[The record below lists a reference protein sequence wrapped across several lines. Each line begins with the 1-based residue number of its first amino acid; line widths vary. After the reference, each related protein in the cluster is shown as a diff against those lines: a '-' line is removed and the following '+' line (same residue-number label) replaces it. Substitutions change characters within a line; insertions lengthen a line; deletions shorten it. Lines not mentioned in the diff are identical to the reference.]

1 MYRNTPL
8 KDKFATVTVVLFY
21 QNLGPTFPKMTGF
34 VSKILSMFADKDTS
48 TLVYEVDCNVHKYMN
63 KQRRTQLGKFH
74 QLLQELHL
82 DDGRF
87 QRYFRLSWSQF
98 DVLLSCVGGR
108 ISLQDTNYR
117 YFATGDSFR
126 TIASSFHVGVST
138 VCKVFPDVVTAI
150 WDCLVEEFMAVP
162 WSIVEGFEER

>member
-1 MYRNTPL
+1 MSCCP
-8 KDKFATVTVVLFY
+8 VL
-21 QNLGPTFPKMTGF
+21 
-34 VSKILSMFADKDTS
+34 
-48 TLVYEVDCNVHKYMN
+48 
-63 KQRRTQLGKFH
+63 
-74 QLLQELHL
+74 
-82 DDGRF
+82 
-87 QRYFRLSWSQF
+87 
-98 DVLLSCVGGR
+98 VGGFPSR
-108 ISLQDTNYR
+108 TPTTGAVFHLRSACPSVSGQ